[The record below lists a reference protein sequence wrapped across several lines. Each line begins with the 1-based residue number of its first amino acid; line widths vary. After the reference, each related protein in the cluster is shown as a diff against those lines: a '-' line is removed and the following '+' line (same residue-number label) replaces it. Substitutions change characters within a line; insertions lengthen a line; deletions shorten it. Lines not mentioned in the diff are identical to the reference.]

1 MPWGLD
7 VGCWMLDVFFMNLP
21 VQHIAG
27 EPLND
32 EQQKYLEGFFAGL
45 AAHGVSFGDV
55 APTPAADKKISLDD
69 LIFEERV
76 KHELHP
82 LDAYDQ
88 ILENAVN
95 NKAPDKE
102 EIFRFKWN
110 GLFFLTPNKEAFMAR
125 LRIPGGVLKTF
136 QLRELASIAKELTSG
151 YVQITTRANFQMRL
165 IQPKDCPEF
174 LHRVQSVGLHTRGAG
189 ADNIRNLTANPT
201 AGIDPHELIDVLPF
215 CNELA
220 QIIINDRSFYDLPRK
235 FNIAFDGGGLI
246 GTVED
251 TNDIGA
257 KAVWVGT
264 PSTVSARSE
273 EKSGHAGTVLGAPEA
288 LSPAASPSSLGGERA
303 GGWGGDVVGQ
313 SNAITTSN
321 EPSHPSP
328 SIPHASEGRGRSVLD
343 AAGNPIAPGVYFRLA
358 LGGATGHKAFA
369 RDLGV
374 LVKPAELNKVI
385 VALVR
390 VYIANGNRTDR
401 KKARLKHL
409 LETWSLEK
417 YLGEAEKILGC
428 KLLRAPLTEVG
439 QASRLSGSEGV
450 SPSNTNAGE
459 TPADQTGGTPV
470 PLPHT
475 HIGVYPQ
482 KQKGLNYIGVA
493 MPVGQITPKQMLRV
507 AEIAD
512 LYGSGE
518 IRLTV
523 WQNFIIPNV
532 PDAYVETVK
541 KALKKIGFDT
551 QQSLLRGGLIAC
563 TGNSYCKFA
572 QSNTKA
578 HALELADYL
587 DKRITL
593 DSPVNI
599 HVTGCP
605 NSCAQHYMGDIG
617 LLGVKVKGE
626 DGYHVFIGGG
636 FGVNQAVGRQ
646 VFSGVTA
653 NDLKPTL
660 EKMLKGYQRRREPGE
675 TFKKFTTRNDLNT
688 LQAIFT
694 NEE

>member
-1 MPWGLD
+1 MI
-7 VGCWMLDVFFMNLP
+7 P

-32 EQQKYLEGFFAGL
+32 EQRKYLEGYFAGL
-45 AAHGVSFGDV
+45 AAHGVKFGDV
-55 APTPAADKKISLDD
+55 EPAPAMEKMVSLDD
-69 LIFEERV
+69 PIFEERV

-88 ILENAVN
+88 ILENAAT

-102 EIFRFKWN
+102 EIFRFKWS

-125 LRIPGGVLKTF
+125 LRIPGGLLKTF
-136 QLRELASIAKELTSG
+136 QLRELAGIARELTSG
-151 YVQITTRANFQMRL
+151 YVQITTRANLQMRL
-165 IQPKDCPEF
+165 IQPKDAPEV
-174 LHRVQSVGLHTRGAG
+174 LRRIQGVGLHTRGAG

-201 AGIDPHELIDVLPF
+201 AGIDPHELIDVTPF
-215 CNELA
+215 CHELA
-220 QIIINDRSFYDLPRK
+220 QIIINDRSFYNLPRK

-251 TNDIGA
+251 TNDVGA
-257 KAVWVGT
+257 KAIRIGQA
-264 PSTVSARSE
+264 SRLSQME
-273 EKSGHAGTVLGAPEA
+273 
-288 LSPAASPSSLGGERA
+288 SPAQAEQKD
-303 GGWGGDVVGQ
+303 GDRRD
-313 SNAITTSN
+313 ACPTL
-321 EPSHPSP
+321 EP
-328 SIPHASEGRGRSVLD
+328 D
-343 AAGNPIAPGVYFRLA
+343 VYFRIA
-358 LGGATGHKAFA
+358 LGGATGHKVFA

-385 VALVR
+385 VAIVR

-409 LETWSLEK
+409 LETWPLEK
-417 YLGEAEKILGC
+417 YLGEAEKILGY
-428 KLLRAPLTEVG
+428 KLQRAPADLKYEISNL
-439 QASRLSGSEGV
+439 Q
-450 SPSNTNAGE
+450 SPE
-459 TPADQTGGTPV
+459 TP
-470 PLPHT
+470 HS
-475 HIGVYPQ
+475 HIGIYPQ
-482 KQKGLNYIGVA
+482 KQKGLNYVAVA

-541 KALKKIGFDT
+541 KALRKIGFDT
-551 QQSLLRGGLIAC
+551 RQSLLRGGIIAC

-572 QSNTKA
+572 QSNTKG
-578 HALELADYL
+578 HAIEIADYL

-593 DSPVNI
+593 DTPINI
-599 HVTGCP
+599 HLTGCP

-617 LLGVKVKGE
+617 LLGVKVRGE

-636 FGVNQAVGRQ
+636 FGANQAVGRQ
-646 VFSGVTA
+646 IFAGITA

-660 EKMLKGYQRRREPGE
+660 EKMLKGYLRRREPGE
-675 TFKKFTTRNDLNT
+675 TFQKFTARNDLNT

-694 NEE
+694 NDE